1 MKNKKLFLR
10 NLLTINL
17 PAIIVAVARILTLLF
32 LNVKIWYYHIDEVS
46 SEVFYFVIL
55 ISCLGSITKH
65 VEEIQMKRIFI
76 RLVLP
81 VIFCSAGYSFL
92 MIYLC
97 SRFKVADST
106 EKYLIRLVYYPL
118 IVELSLILLEYC
130 CRTFNGGISITI
142 HGRAHFIFSV
152 QVAFGILGRYMTMF
166 SGNLI
171 DVTIFSAFHFLK
183 DVFIHWS
190 SWLQC
195 YVAHRFKR
203 LFGSKQKRKDFDE
216 WFYSSDFQEFRVCV
230 FSNDFMLELTGNGRH
245 YFLFYLHW
253 VFWVTYKNTKISVVY
268 SHQFIPKYFHRS
280 FDYYF

>member
-1 MKNKKLFLR
+1 MITLVISVFMKNKKLFLR

-55 ISCLGSITKH
+55 ISCLGNITKH

-106 EKYLIRLVYYPL
+106 EKYLIRLVY
-118 IVELSLILLEYC
+118 
-130 CRTFNGGISITI
+130 
-142 HGRAHFIFSV
+142 
-152 QVAFGILGRYMTMF
+152 
-166 SGNLI
+166 
-171 DVTIFSAFHFLK
+171 
-183 DVFIHWS
+183 
-190 SWLQC
+190 
-195 YVAHRFKR
+195 
-203 LFGSKQKRKDFDE
+203 
-216 WFYSSDFQEFRVCV
+216 
-230 FSNDFMLELTGNGRH
+230 
-245 YFLFYLHW
+245 
-253 VFWVTYKNTKISVVY
+253 
-268 SHQFIPKYFHRS
+268 
-280 FDYYF
+280 

>member
-1 MKNKKLFLR
+1 MITLVISVFIKNEKLLLR
-10 NLLTINL
+10 NFLTINL
-17 PAIIVAVARILTLLF
+17 PTIIVAAAIILTLLF

-46 SEVFYFVIL
+46 SEVFYFIIL
-55 ISCLGSITKH
+55 ISCLWNIAKH

-81 VIFCSAGYSFL
+81 VIFCSVGYSFL

-97 SRFKVADST
+97 SRFKVANST
-106 EKYLIRLVYYPL
+106 EKYLIRLAYYPL
-118 IVELSLILLEYC
+118 IVEVSLVFLEYC

-142 HGRAHFIFSV
+142 HGRAHFIFCV

-183 DVFIHWS
+183 DVFIHRS

-203 LFGSKQKRKDFDE
+203 LFGSKQRRKDFDE
-216 WFYSSDFQEFRVCV
+216 WFYSRDFQDFRACV
-230 FSNDFMLELTGNGRH
+230 FNNDFMLELTGKGRR
-245 YFLFYLHW
+245 YF
-253 VFWVTYKNTKISVVY
+253 VFCI
-268 SHQFIPKYFHRS
+268 H
-280 FDYYF
+280 